1 MVSAAQMAQM
11 RADQD
16 GALPDTCSV
25 SRPTSGR
32 NSIGEGTTIWTVQ
45 GTALPCRVRAAQLQP
60 SRLPVGEQQAI
71 VTSWVVSLEWDQ
83 SLLEGDRVTLSGGQ
97 VFEITDTTA
106 EESWLTAKRGQAT
119 RIE

>member
-1 MVSAAQMAQM
+1 
-11 RADQD
+11 
-16 GALPDTCSV
+16 
-25 SRPTSGR
+25 
-32 NSIGEGTTIWTVQ
+32 
-45 GTALPCRVRAAQLQP
+45 
-60 SRLPVGEQQAI
+60 
-71 VTSWVVSLEWDQ
+71 VSLEWDQ